1 MVNQTKLVSLIEA
14 MMNVFTGFFISWA
27 VWVLIVAPL
36 YGFDAG
42 YAKALGITTIFTVSS
57 LIRAYIIRRW
67 FNDST
72 HIGAEAVG
80 RMVLR
85 YIR

>member
-14 MMNVFTGFFISWA
+14 MMNVLTGFWISWA
-27 VWVLIVAPL
+27 VWIFIVVPL
-36 YGFDAG
+36 FGFDAG
-42 YAKALGITTIFTVSS
+42 YIKAFSITTIFTVSS
-57 LIRAYIIRRW
+57 LARAYIIRRW

>member
-1 MVNQTKLVSLIEA
+1 MVNQTKLVSLIES
-14 MMNVFTGFFISWA
+14 MMNVFTGFWISWA
-27 VWVLIVAPL
+27 VWIFIVVPL
-36 YGFDAG
+36 FDFDAG
-42 YAKALGITTIFTVSS
+42 YVKAFSITTIFTVSS
-57 LIRAYIIRRW
+57 LARAYIIRRW

-80 RMVLR
+80 RMILR